1 MEFNTDNKDIVP
13 NSFEE
18 QKEKSKFEIEI
29 WDYISKD
36 KENFTRQNQEN
47 SNKIIIFHSLSCTE
61 DEQSLTLSNK
71 IISNQQNQIEIP
83 SDFNKDTILESDI
96 FLSHEQN
103 KTNNYDTND
112 KSNDFKST
120 GKTNIST
127 YTDEK
132 K

>member
-18 QKEKSKFEIEI
+18 QKEKSKLEIEI

-36 KENFTRQNQEN
+36 KENITRQNQEN
-47 SNKIIIFHSLSCTE
+47 SNKIIFHSLSCIE
-61 DEQSLTLSNK
+61 DEQSLTLSDK
-71 IISNQQNQIEIP
+71 IISNQENQIEIL
-83 SDFNKDTILESDI
+83 SDFNKDNILEGDI

>member
-61 DEQSLTLSNK
+61 DEQSNK